1 MKKLKK
7 IKINNSIATIGNFDG
22 FHIGHKNVINIL
34 KKSSEK
40 KVVFTFLNNLKDENE
55 IISLN
60 DKIEYFKNNLIDYL
74 IVIRYSK
81 NIKNITAD
89 SFCTYLTNVGVKK
102 IVAGSDFK
110 FGLDNKGDITLLKK
124 YFDVLVAPDLYSD
137 DIKVSST
144 MVKKIIKE
152 GDIFLAKKYLGY
164 SFYTSGKVVRGNKI
178 GRKLGYRTANI
189 DYKNKVIPPNGV
201 YLGYIYISD
210 LRYYTII
217 NIGYNPSINMQK
229 KIRLEAHIINFN
241 KNIYNKNVKVV
252 YLKKL
257 RDEIK
262 FNNKY
267 DLINQL
273 NNDLEESLK
282 TIKEEGL

>member
-1 MKKLKK
+1 M
-7 IKINNSIATIGNFDG
+7 S
-22 FHIGHKNVINIL
+22 
-34 KKSSEK
+34 
-40 KVVFTFLNNLKDENE
+40 
-55 IISLN
+55 
-60 DKIEYFKNNLIDYL
+60 
-74 IVIRYSK
+74 
-81 NIKNITAD
+81 
-89 SFCTYLTNVGVKK
+89 
-102 IVAGSDFK
+102 
-110 FGLDNKGDITLLKK
+110 
-124 YFDVLVAPDLYSD
+124 VAPDLYID

-152 GDIFLAKKYLGY
+152 GDISLAKKYLGY

-257 RDEIK
+257 RNEIK

-282 TIKEEGL
+282 IIKEEGL

>member
-1 MKKLKK
+1 M
-7 IKINNSIATIGNFDG
+7 
-22 FHIGHKNVINIL
+22 
-34 KKSSEK
+34 
-40 KVVFTFLNNLKDENE
+40 
-55 IISLN
+55 
-60 DKIEYFKNNLIDYL
+60 
-74 IVIRYSK
+74 
-81 NIKNITAD
+81 
-89 SFCTYLTNVGVKK
+89 
-102 IVAGSDFK
+102 
-110 FGLDNKGDITLLKK
+110 
-124 YFDVLVAPDLYSD
+124 LVAPDSYID

-152 GDIFLAKKYLGY
+152 GDIFLAKKYLEY

-189 DYKNKVIPPNGV
+189 DYKNKVIPSNGV
-201 YLGYIYISD
+201 YLGYIYINN

-282 TIKEEGL
+282 IIKEEGL